1 MSRDRPLEGCWLVGA
16 GEGGGASA
24 VGEMHRNS
32 SKGKFRSTSS
42 LRKTCLHFPKYFRL
56 PELKHL
62 LRS

>member
-1 MSRDRPLEGCWLVGA
+1 MSRDRPLEKFVGWLVQ
-16 GEGGGASA
+16 GEEGASA

-42 LRKTCLHFPKYFRL
+42 LRKTCLDFPKYFRL
-56 PELKHL
+56 PELMHL